1 MSRLRRLTGAVQ
13 WLVWVGAATAFVL
26 LFSLGEAPEPA
37 AEGADAEF
45 DDLVASGAVV
55 YDQRCAGCHGDQGQG
70 GQGPRLADT
79 VVVNF
84 PDATEQF
91 ALVADGRGAM
101 PGFADTL
108 TAEEIAAVVTF
119 TRFGW
124 S

>member
-1 MSRLRRLTGAVQ
+1 MTGLRRVSDATR
-13 WLVWVGAATAFVL
+13 WLVGVGAATAFVL
-26 LFSLGEAPEPA
+26 LFSLDGAPEPA
-37 AEGADAEF
+37 PNTAIAEV

-91 ALVADGRGAM
+91 DLVADGRGAM

-124 S
+124 G